1 MTWLGEFVRGIL
13 EAILRLY
20 GKSIGKTIA
29 SDATRD
35 EAALRRAGGRIRE
48 WMHSR
53 DAGKRGLSDQGRAGN
68 GD

>member
-1 MTWLGEFVRGIL
+1 MTWLGECVRGIL

-35 EAALRRAGGRIRE
+35 AAALRRAGGRIRE